1 MSFLDRL
8 PSLEGTAGQRWVREY
23 VADPIPNHIH
33 NIRGG
38 YSVEGDSSIML
49 TFFDYEPTFERPQF
63 PAGWELGNHV
73 AASLLANLVGS
84 YTGVRLSISRA
95 YIKPLNPS
103 GGASAWLLLD
113 EGANIGVLYEA
124 AYIPES

>member
-1 MSFLDRL
+1 LSFLD
-8 PSLEGTAGQRWVREY
+8 SLEGSAGQRWFREY

-38 YSVEGDSSIML
+38 YSAEDGSSIML
-49 TFFDYEPTFERPQF
+49 TLFDYEPPLERPPF
-63 PAGWELGNHV
+63 PAGWELGNQV

-84 YTGVRLSISRA
+84 YTGVRLSISRG

-124 AYIPES
+124 AYNQRDT